1 MRVTALTHRRDPLYL
16 STVTGRP
23 PDEPSVIGEVFND
36 LALPVIRAQ
45 VPEVRDLW
53 LPPAACSYRMAVISI
68 DKRYPGQARRVMMAL
83 WGMLPQF
90 SYTKMLV
97 VVDADIDARS
107 WDDVA
112 WALSTRMD
120 PARDVTILDRTP
132 MDYLDFAS
140 PVEGLAGKIGID
152 ATTKIGTETARDW
165 GQVMALDPVHEA
177 RAAELLARRGL
188 AR

>member
-1 MRVTALTHRRDPLYL
+1 ML
-16 STVTGRP
+16 
-23 PDEPSVIGEVFND
+23 
-36 LALPVIRAQ
+36 
-45 VPEVRDLW
+45 VRDLW

-97 VVDADIDARS
+97 VVDGDIDARS

-112 WALSTRMD
+112 WALS
-120 PARDVTILDRTP
+120 PG
-132 MDYLDFAS
+132 LDF
-140 PVEGLAGKIGID
+140 
-152 ATTKIGTETARDW
+152 ETRIL
-165 GQVMALDPVHEA
+165 VKP